1 MASIGWGKPRIFIK
15 RIDTEGGTWKE
26 VPTPVQDS
34 TSLETTKGEKMEAKL
49 EGGTNEDVLYKASTY
64 ALSYQ
69 IRKAKGKTQPFV
81 SNDGIVEGEW
91 ACAVQPQDPLVPG
104 IMIHRSVV
112 SADDRYNSQDGF
124 SAVYTH
130 DALQPE
136 SGNQVTNGV
145 IKVTESEGVISNVE
159 VEG

>member
-159 VEG
+159 VEE

>member
-81 SNDGIVEGEW
+81 SNDGIVDGEW

-104 IMIHRSVV
+104 MMIHRSVV
-112 SADDRYNSQDGF
+112 SADDRFSSQEGF
-124 SAVYTH
+124 YSVYTH

-136 SGNQVTNGV
+136 SGNQITNGV

-159 VEG
+159 VEE

>member
-15 RIDTEGGTWKE
+15 RIDTGGGTWKE

-159 VEG
+159 VEE

>member
-1 MASIGWGKPRIFIK
+1 MSVIGWGKPRIFIK
-15 RIDTEGGTWKE
+15 RIDTSDGAWKE

-64 ALSYQ
+64 ALSYN
-69 IRKAKGKTQPFV
+69 IRKAKGKTQPFT
-81 SNDGIVEGEW
+81 SNDGIVEGEY

-112 SADDRYNSQDGF
+112 SADDRYSSQEGF
-124 SAVYTH
+124 DAIYTH
-130 DALQPE
+130 DALQPD

-145 IKVTESEGVISNVE
+145 IKVTESEGVITNVE
-159 VEG
+159 IQE